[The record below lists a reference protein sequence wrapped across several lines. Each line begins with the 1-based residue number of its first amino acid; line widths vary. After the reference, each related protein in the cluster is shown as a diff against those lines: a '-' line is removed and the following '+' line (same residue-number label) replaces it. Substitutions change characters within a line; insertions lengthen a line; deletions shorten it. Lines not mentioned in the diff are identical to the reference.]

1 MIQSPPRP
9 LILLVDDNEANLEL
23 LQAYLEEVRGTIM
36 TARDGLEALRCLEA
50 HKPDLILLDVMM
62 PRMSGYQLC
71 KRLKSDAA
79 TRGIPIVMV
88 TALTEVS
95 DQERAEEVGA
105 DDFISKPITKPDLL
119 ARIARYLPKG

>member
-1 MIQSPPRP
+1 MIQSPARP

-23 LQAYLEEVRGTIM
+23 LEAYLEEVGGAIM

-71 KRLKSDAA
+71 KRLKADPA
-79 TRGIPIVMV
+79 TKGIPVVMV

-119 ARIARYLPKG
+119 ARIARHLPKR

>member
-1 MIQSPPRP
+1 MIQSPARP

-23 LQAYLEEVRGTIM
+23 LQAYLEGVGGSIM

-71 KRLKSDAA
+71 KRLKADPA
-79 TRGIPIVMV
+79 TKGIPVVMV

-119 ARIARYLPKG
+119 ARIARHLAKR